1 MIDSLWVAIATYS
14 RLPTPPVKWTKSSLR
29 LSLCFFPLV
38 GLAVGA
44 LELLWLFIALRLKL
58 GPLLTGALG
67 CAIPILVTG
76 GIHMDGF
83 MDTVDALSSRRSRE
97 DMLFILKDSHVGA
110 FAVMGCALYLLLD
123 AAALSELPVNESL
136 ALAAGF
142 VVSRAMSAFFVAVT
156 PAARPDGMARTVQD
170 AAEESGMF
178 VVKRWAVGWAVAF
191 GFLMLWLSP
200 VSSGLALGWAAV
212 AILTY
217 LRVIKRFGGLTGDL
231 AGWFLQITELGFALA
246 LAVGGKI
253 V

>member
-1 MIDSLWVAIATYS
+1 MAIATYS

-142 VVSRAMSAFFVAVT
+142 VVSRAMSAFFMAVT

-212 AILTY
+212 AILLY
-217 LRVIKRFGGLTGDL
+217 IRVIKRFGGLTGDL
-231 AGWFLQITELGFALA
+231 AGWFLQMTELGFALA